1 MTTLPDLL
9 QTLDTDGERELQAL
23 LADQAERAEAIIL
36 AARTGAAALVRDA
49 VGQARR
55 SGAQEAERL
64 RADAAAQARR
74 VIDDTVNHELGQ
86 VLDLAR
92 ARLDQLALD
101 RVGVEVTQR
110 LLLQALQVLPDA
122 THCRIPTGHAPAA
135 ASVAPGLEVDDD
147 LSGLG
152 VVVADDAGRSV
163 DNTVDTRVGHAWPE
177 LRAALASSWRQP

>member
-9 QTLDTDGERELQAL
+9 QTLDADGERELQAL
-23 LADQAERAEAIIL
+23 LADQSERADAIL
-36 AARTGAAALVRDA
+36 RAARAEAAALVRDA
-49 VGQARR
+49 VGQAHR

-64 RADAAAQARR
+64 RADAAAQGRR
-74 VIDDTVNHELGQ
+74 VIDDAVNRELGH

-101 RVGVEVTQR
+101 PEAVGVTKR
-110 LLLQALQVLPDA
+110 LLLEALQVLPDA
-122 THCRIPTGHAPAA
+122 TRCRVPTGHAPTA
-135 ASVAPGLEVDDD
+135 ASVAPSLEVDDD

-163 DNTVDTRVGHAWPE
+163 DNMVATRLGHAWPD
-177 LRAALASSWRQP
+177 LRAGLASSWRQP